1 MNQPQSIKSGV
12 TQAQTIIIT
21 AISLFA
27 LSGFMVGFAFGAF
40 GQSKGQA
47 TTSNT
52 QNHDIPVVS
61 QNTLSTPS
69 PTPQPQLQS
78 IGCPDVEASVP
89 HMVADGQTSYETT
102 VQAKDQTGNQGNACS
117 NIALEKP
124 IVIDGIT
131 CRLWL
136 TKAQDP
142 SKDLISASSQLQHLD
157 QLNNP
162 LPDEIQSGLLFDPST
177 PQVQPCKQGQGSWK
191 FTISPTVSSGRYF
204 LMGLTDWQGT
214 HYNWSWYSI
223 TIQNN
228 NQGKNNN
235 QDNQDNQ
242 GQQSQSTQQTKQSDQ
257 GNSNTLLS
265 LP

>member
-1 MNQPQSIKSGV
+1 MHQSQSIKSGT
-12 TQAQTIIIT
+12 TQTQTIIII

-40 GQSKGQA
+40 GQPKGA
-47 TTSNT
+47 TTSYNT
-52 QNHDIPVVS
+52 HNQGIPAVS

-69 PTPQPQLQS
+69 PTPQLQLQS
-78 IGCPDVEASVP
+78 IGCPDVEANVP

-102 VQAKDQTGNQGNACS
+102 VQAKDQTGNQGNICS
-117 NIALEKP
+117 DIALEKP
-124 IVIDGIT
+124 IVLDGIT

-136 TKAQDP
+136 TKAQDS
-142 SKDLISASSQLQHLD
+142 SKDLISASSQLQHPD

-191 FTISPTVSSGRYF
+191 FTISPTVSSGHYF

-214 HYNWSWYSI
+214 HYNWSWYSV
-223 TIQNN
+223 TIKNN
-228 NQGKNNN
+228 NQSQQNN
-235 QDNQDNQ
+235 QDNQD
-242 GQQSQSTQQTKQSDQ
+242 QQSQSIQQTKQSDQ
-257 GNSNTLLS
+257 GSSNTILS